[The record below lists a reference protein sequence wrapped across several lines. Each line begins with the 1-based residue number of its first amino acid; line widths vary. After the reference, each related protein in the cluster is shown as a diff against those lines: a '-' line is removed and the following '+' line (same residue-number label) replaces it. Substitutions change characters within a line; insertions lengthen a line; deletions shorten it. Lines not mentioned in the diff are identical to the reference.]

1 MGHGL
6 SPLQRYIVTK
16 AATVER
22 LYYHDIL
29 QEYYGWQSHRRPCH
43 PWHGTSSPGTQRFW
57 PAEIGKQRYHQ
68 TMVTLSRAVARLHTR
83 GLVVWLSGVN
93 AHWSGVEITLEGR
106 SLAAAWQQPA
116 PQHPG
121 DQLPEKANG

>member
-29 QEYYGWQSHRRPCH
+29 QEYYGWTSHRRPGH
-43 PWHGTSSPGTQRFW
+43 PGNGTASPGTQRFG
-57 PAEIGKQRYHQ
+57 PAEIGPQRYHQ
-68 TMVTLSRAVARLHTR
+68 TMVTLSRAVARLHAR
-83 GLVVWLSGVN
+83 GLVTWLSGVN
-93 AHWSGVEITLEGR
+93 AHWSGVEITPEGR
-106 SLAAAWQQPA
+106 SLAAAWPQPA
-116 PQHPG
+116 EAPHG
-121 DQLPEKANG
+121 

>member
-16 AATVER
+16 AATVAR

-43 PWHGTSSPGTQRFW
+43 PWHGTSSLGTQRFW

-93 AHWSGVEITLEGR
+93 AHWSGVEITPEGR
-106 SLAAAWQQPA
+106 RLAAAWPPPA
-116 PQHPG
+116 PRPPG
-121 DQLPEKANG
+121 DQLPGQAHG